1 METLRLGQVKLDPI
15 LSKLATGKLEL
26 EVKPEA
32 PLKDDNKAN
41 KAVNPRVSIDKTK
54 ATVEGQL
61 DEASTLVLR
70 IGEEKDK
77 LFWEARRKETP
88 GSAMVRF
95 SEEGAKRFWGD
106 KAQSAGAFKAVVEL
120 SDKILMSDGKF
131 ATGFI
136 YSVAVSEGA
145 ATEKQSLIGSM
156 IYVPIPKTGSLQ
168 DFLARSLAGD
178 AMPFGELSLRE
189 ESKVVRKDGVVTF
202 ADIKKGDGTL
212 VPVSF
217 VMEKS
222 HSSLRMKTVTK

>member
-1 METLRLGQVKLDPI
+1 MYRENI
-15 LSKLATGKLEL
+15 ATGKLEL
-26 EVKPEA
+26 EIKPEA
-32 PLKDDNKAN
+32 APKDDNKAN
-41 KAVNPRVSIDKTK
+41 KAVNPRVYIDKTK
-54 ATVEGQL
+54 ATVEGRL

-77 LFWEARRKETP
+77 LFWEARRKDTP

-106 KAQSAGAFKAVVEL
+106 MAQSAGAFKAVVEL

-136 YSVAVSEGA
+136 YSVAISEGA
-145 ATEKQSLIGSM
+145 ATEKQNLIGSM

-178 AMPFGELSLRE
+178 AMPFGQLSLRE
-189 ESKVVRKDGVVTF
+189 ESKIVRKDGVVTF
-202 ADIKKGDGTL
+202 ADIRKGDGTL

-222 HSSLRMKTVTK
+222 HSSLRRKQTPPAATEKK